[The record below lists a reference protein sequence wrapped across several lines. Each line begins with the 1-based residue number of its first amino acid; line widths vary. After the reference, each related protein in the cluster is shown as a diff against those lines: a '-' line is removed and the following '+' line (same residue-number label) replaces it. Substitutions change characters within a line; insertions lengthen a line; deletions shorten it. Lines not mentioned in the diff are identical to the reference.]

1 MHLCGVRSGGFRPLS
16 FAPFAVAPR
25 KVVAL
30 RSWRSNGLRAIL
42 CAPSGSAFGR
52 RVRRARARS
61 ARGCRPPVC
70 GPSLFPAA
78 LGGGPTAPAQ
88 PSLAAPFSAR
98 EDTARAVPVACSAPV
113 RPSVGSVPSSGAPP
127 LRGPLVCRAPLP
139 RAGLGRACGAPSW
152 AVPAPPGKGQG
163 QGQKGL

>member
-1 MHLCGVRSGGFRPLS
+1 MSAVRRRSAQSSCAPLL
-16 FAPFAVAPR
+16 
-25 KVVAL
+25 AL
-30 RSWRSNGLRAIL
+30 NGLRAIL
-42 CAPSGSAFGR
+42 CAPSGSAFGRPAALGPPLAGR

-78 LGGGPTAPAQ
+78 RGGGPTAPAP

-139 RAGLGRACGAPSW
+139 RAGLGRACGAPGWS
-152 AVPAPPGKGQG
+152 VPAPPGQG